1 MVDSTILLDV
11 DEFFIYFTPHLII
24 WTAVQPSADL
34 VRSVATQRRKGES
47 LGGASWT
54 AAPWVRPQSLLLLSC
69 TTPLEWVLSR
79 SQLSA
84 RSSCLR
90 RREGNR
96 EVLKYSYYEEAENI
110 FKITCKW
117 LSDHLNSTVT
127 NCFPPAAVIPLHP
140 PFLPSWFKVK
150 YSWTYCHSIIFS
162 CLGRRENNKHSVLRQ
177 TKDNFPLNNNYN
189 DIFLGRWREQRE

>member
-1 MVDSTILLDV
+1 MSPWQIEFPVKLRVSIYRHFPPTHSWHNHLCANILIINGSSISLGISTGNGWFDDLVGCKWFLY
-11 DEFFIYFTPHLII
+11 IYITSHLII

-110 FKITCKW
+110 VKITCKW

-127 NCFPPAAVIPLHP
+127 NCSHP
-140 PFLPSWFKVK
+140 PLFPYILPFFLPG
-150 YSWTYCHSIIFS
+150 I
-162 CLGRRENNKHSVLRQ
+162 
-177 TKDNFPLNNNYN
+177 
-189 DIFLGRWREQRE
+189 